1 MGFSEYNLNTDGV
14 NTSLSFLLRHASQ
27 YLKEAVGPTLK
38 ENEISTL
45 EFFTLRL
52 IQTNET
58 SILRTLA
65 NAIGV
70 EPPAMNRIM
79 NSLEDKELA
88 SRNKSIDDAR
98 YTYFKL
104 SNKGAETLRA
114 IEAQFDEAERRV
126 VQTLSNDEKVALIAL
141 LQRVVG
147 SQTNS

>member
-1 MGFSEYNLNTDGV
+1 M
-14 NTSLSFLLRHASQ
+14 SFLLRHASLN
-27 YLKEAVGPTLK
+27 LKEVIGPTLK
-38 ENEISTL
+38 ESGISTL

-52 IQTNET
+52 IQTNES

-79 NSLEDKELA
+79 NGLEDKELA

-104 SNKGAETLRA
+104 TNKGVEILRA
-114 IEAQFDEAERRV
+114 IEAQFDEAERGAV
-126 VQTLSNDEKVALIAL
+126 KTLSNKEKEALIAL
-141 LQRVVG
+141 LQRVIRTRTD
-147 SQTNS
+147 S